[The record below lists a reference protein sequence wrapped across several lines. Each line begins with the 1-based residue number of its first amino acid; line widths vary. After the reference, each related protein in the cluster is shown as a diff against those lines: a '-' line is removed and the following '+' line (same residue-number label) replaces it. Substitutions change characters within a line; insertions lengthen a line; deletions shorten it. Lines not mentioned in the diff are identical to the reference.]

1 MNRRSAKSGPAT
13 SRVASRTHA
22 LESGRKSLGNRAW
35 GAAFRHLAAADAEAP
50 LESRDLEAQAM
61 AAFLIGKE
69 VECAELLTRAHRGFV
84 DEGQP
89 RKAALCA
96 YRLGFTSLINGDI
109 AQAGG
114 WFSRAERL
122 LEGEGDCVEKG
133 YLLLPVGY
141 QGVYTGHAAQGY
153 KTFVEAAKIGERFGE
168 TDLVTLARQGQ
179 GRALIRQGRIADGV
193 ALLDEAMIAVRAG
206 DVSAITA
213 GSVYCSVLTA
223 CGEIFDMRR
232 AQEWTTALDQWCS
245 SQPDIVPYRNHC
257 LVLRAEILQ
266 LHGAWPDALTE
277 IQQACERLAHP
288 PPKPELGSAFHSLG
302 EIHRVRGEFAEAE
315 EAYRKASRWQRT
327 PQPGLAQLRLLQ
339 GDIEAAYEAIRQ
351 VADEVKESGARAK
364 VLDAYVEIS
373 LAAKDVSAARSAAD
387 ELAEIARHVDA
398 PLLHAVSG
406 RANGAVL
413 LAEKD
418 AQGALVEL
426 RKSLNIWRE
435 LNAPYEAARVRV
447 LIAQACG
454 ELGNCDAAELELGS
468 AREIFKELGAAP
480 ALAHANALALRK
492 TMDAAGP
499 LTAREMEVLKLVA
512 SGMANR
518 KIAGTLG
525 ISEKTVARHISNI
538 FVKLDL
544 SSRAAAT
551 AYAYEHQFV

>member
-1 MNRRSAKSGPAT
+1 MNRHSTKARSAKT
-13 SRVASRTHA
+13 KIASRTRA
-22 LESGRKSLGNRAW
+22 LERGRKSLDAQAW
-35 GAAFRHLAAADAEAP
+35 GTAFGHLAAADAEAP

-69 VECAELLTRAHRGFV
+69 TECADLLTRAHRGFA

-96 YRLGFTSLINGDI
+96 YRLGFTAMLNGDM
-109 AQAGG
+109 AHAGG

-141 QGVYTGHAAQGY
+141 QGVHNGNAAQAY
-153 KTFVEAAKIGERFGE
+153 KTFVEAVKIGERFGE
-168 TDLVTLARQGQ
+168 ADLVTLARQGQ
-179 GRALIRQGRIADGV
+179 GRALIRQGKIADGV

-213 GSVYCSVLTA
+213 GSVYCSVITA
-223 CGEIFDMRR
+223 CGEIFDLRR
-232 AQEWTTALDQWCS
+232 AQEWTAALDQWCN

-266 LHGAWPDALTE
+266 LHGAWPDALSE
-277 IQQACERLAHP
+277 IQQACERLAQP
-288 PPKPELGSAFHSLG
+288 PPKSELGGAFHSLG
-302 EIHRVRGEFAEAE
+302 EIHRLRGDFAAAE
-315 EAYRKASRWQRT
+315 EAYRKASRWQRS
-327 PQPGLAQLRLLQ
+327 PQPGFARLRLLQ
-339 GDIEAAYEAIRQ
+339 GDIEAAYQAIRQ
-351 VADEVKESGARAK
+351 VADEVKEVAPRSK
-364 VLDAYVEIS
+364 VLDAYVEIA
-373 LAAKDVSAARSAAD
+373 LAAKDIGAARAAAE
-387 ELAEIARHVDA
+387 ELAEIALEVNA
-398 PLLHAVSG
+398 PLLQAVAG
-406 RANGAVL
+406 RANGAVM

-426 RKSLNIWRE
+426 RKALGIWRE

-447 LIAQACG
+447 LIAQACR
-454 ELGNCDAAELELGS
+454 ELGNCDAADMELGS
-468 AREIFKELGAAP
+468 AREIFEELGAAP
-480 ALAHANALALRK
+480 ALAHANILAENK
-492 TMDAAGP
+492 TEDAAGP
-499 LTAREMEVLKLVA
+499 LTAREVEVLKLVA
-512 SGMANR
+512 SGMTNR

-525 ISEKTVARHISNI
+525 ISEKTAARHLSNI

-551 AYAYEHQFV
+551 AYAYEHKLV